1 MMRLSLTLLLLAA
14 TNCIQNTTA
23 YALQNSL
30 NRRDALVQTL
40 SATAAALI
48 LSHVGPAIAFEG
60 GVGGL
65 GKTKPETG
73 VVLREGSAPIQNS
86 RGIVSAEIIGA
97 TGNPIYVQFQTP
109 WPLLATTS
117 GLEARDLLNS
127 ESAFVQVIPNV
138 KEGTSD
144 KALRALITDKVF
156 SSKGKYGAYGEPIDV
171 KIKKMDDDGLMT
183 VGFTT
188 YTPAMRESERKLYLK
203 ALFVEDSLVMLVT
216 GTTLQRFKSQDK
228 TLRQVADSFLA
239 IAAPKSGLKR

>member
-1 MMRLSLTLLLLAA
+1 MRLSLTLLLLAA

-23 YALQNSL
+23 YALQNSMS
-30 NRRDALVQTL
+30 RRDALVQTL
-40 SATAAALI
+40 SATAAARI
-48 LSHVGPAIAFEG
+48 LSHVSPAIAFEG

-86 RGIVSAEIIGA
+86 RGIVSAEVIGA